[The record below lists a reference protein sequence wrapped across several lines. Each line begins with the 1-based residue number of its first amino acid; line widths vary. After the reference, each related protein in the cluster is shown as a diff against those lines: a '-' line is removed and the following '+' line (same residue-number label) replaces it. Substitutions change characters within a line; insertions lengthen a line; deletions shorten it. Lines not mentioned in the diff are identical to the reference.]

1 MSYQENNIVTG
12 SSFKNKLL
20 FLGIFF
26 AVFFVSFGILYA
38 LGFIPLELAP
48 TNEEPSLPSPTESV
62 SVSGMSPAPTASMAT
77 GEEPIRIKIPNIGVD
92 SPIRNPSTT
101 DIDALDNEL
110 LKGVVHYPGSGYLG
124 QGNMFLF
131 GHGSNLPVIHN
142 QAFKVFTQIKTLKQ
156 GDVIHVL
163 SQTKDYSYTVSKVTL
178 VDASKVLVEFST
190 QRKMLT
196 LSTCD
201 TFGTKQQRYVVEAD
215 FSGSTDL

>member
-1 MSYQENNIVTG
+1 MSSNKGNLITD

-48 TNEEPSLPSPTESV
+48 TNEEPSLPSPTEIV
-62 SVSGMSPAPTASMAT
+62 SASGTSSTPAATAQ
-77 GEEPIRIKIPNIGVD
+77 GEEPIRIKIANIGVD

-124 QGNMFLF
+124 VGNMFLF
-131 GHGSNLPVIHN
+131 GHGSNLSVIHN
-142 QAFKVFTQIKTLKQ
+142 QAFKVFTQIKVLKR

-163 SQTKDYSYTVSKVTL
+163 SQTKDYSYIVSKVTL
-178 VDASKVLVEFST
+178 VDASKALVEFST